1 MSQRASDGE
10 SIRQGPGKRSCKRSI
25 DQTSG
30 SSSSNQNSGA
40 LSDWLPGATVQTY
53 CCSFLP
59 FPAWKQSRDWWASGS
74 RVPGGSCVCCL
85 MLGTRVAKAVYYSKC
100 GLARHGTTA
109 TFLEVVQLLQ
119 LHFPVPSQEP
129 LLWSF
134 SSRPWFAVVLL
145 GLNDHMQGGVCYD
158 SVPASAQFP
167 RIFFLTEILAETS
180 KPTYTDS
187 YTQTF

>member
-1 MSQRASDGE
+1 MSQRISSAGVEAVVEAVGVPAFVASCWAQE
-10 SIRQGPGKRSCKRSI
+10 SPKLSITRS
-25 DQTSG
+25 
-30 SSSSNQNSGA
+30 A
-40 LSDWLPGATVQTY
+40 DWRAKP
-53 CCSFLP
+53 
-59 FPAWKQSRDWWASGS
+59 W
-74 RVPGGSCVCCL
+74 
-85 MLGTRVAKAVYYSKC
+85 VA
-100 GLARHGTTA
+100 ARHGTTA

-158 SVPASAQFP
+158 SVPTSAQFP